1 MNAST
6 RPPWGLSASMHALT
20 AAVPTGDPCLL
31 FANISGICF
40 NTESM
45 LALLSSNDTA
55 IPAGN
60 GCEQNK
66 TSVSRIARKERNR
79 NRNTKYKH
87 EIQINTHRIRFIS
100 VWHD

>member
-45 LALLSSNDTA
+45 LALLSSSDTA
-55 IPAGN
+55 IPAGK
-60 GCEQNK
+60 GCLQNK
-66 TSVSRIARKERNR
+66 TSIELPVRKEIEIEI
-79 NRNTKYKH
+79 RNT
-87 EIQINTHRIRFIS
+87 NTK
-100 VWHD
+100 

>member
-1 MNAST
+1 MENIKKLTMNAST

-60 GCEQNK
+60 GC
-66 TSVSRIARKERNR
+66 
-79 NRNTKYKH
+79 
-87 EIQINTHRIRFIS
+87 
-100 VWHD
+100 

>member
-1 MNAST
+1 
-6 RPPWGLSASMHALT
+6 
-20 AAVPTGDPCLL
+20 L

-60 GCEQNK
+60 GCLTKQY
-66 TSVSRIARKERNR
+66 VSQSNCPYGK
-79 NRNTKYKH
+79 K
-87 EIQINTHRIRFIS
+87 
-100 VWHD
+100 